1 MSHQAP
7 SNNAPLDV
15 LRHSAGHLL
24 ATAVLQLF
32 GDTVQFGVGPVIES
46 GCYYDF
52 VLPRTFTPED
62 MEAITQRFNELRKRD
77 LVYKRLEIQL
87 EDAIARFEEKKQPLK
102 VELLRDLEKFGT
114 TKLDEQAREA
124 LGGTEDKK
132 PIISIYTIEDAK
144 SGEILFEDL
153 CRGPHVAHVSEL
165 RELGVQA
172 DRFSAAYWRGDQER
186 GISMQRLYALI
197 YPSKA
202 DLDEAIR
209 IREEAVKRDHRKLGR
224 ELELFF
230 FHETAPGLAYWLPK
244 GLTLKNVLIEFF
256 RQYHRENGY
265 QEIASPLINKKELWE
280 TSGHWQY
287 YKDDMFLTKSKS
299 DEQWALK
306 PMNCPNA
313 MVTFGFKSRS
323 YRDLPLRFSDSDI
336 LHRDEIPGALHGL
349 MRARCFCQDDSHNF
363 IMESQ
368 IKDEAAAILQIARD
382 FYGAFGIAD
391 DVKLYLSTRP
401 DDFMGDIETW
411 NKAEKEL
418 EEALKKSGF
427 NFGVKEKDGAFY
439 GPKIDIHFQDSLKR
453 EWQCGTIQLDFQLPR
468 NFNLTYTAEDGSDKT
483 PVVFHRAIYGSLE
496 RFIGIILEHTA
507 GRLPFWVAPVQVKV
521 LPLNDGMVNYMSEV
535 VEVLK
540 SVRLEYPIRGNEIRY
555 ELDKRTESLGKKIR
569 DAELEKVPVILII
582 GPKDEAAG
590 EVSIRTQEG
599 EQKIALNALAE
610 FLTSYSPV
618 AK

>member
-1 MSHQAP
+1 MSHLN
-7 SNNAPLDV
+7 SAPLDV
-15 LRHSAGHLL
+15 KRHSAGHLL

-62 MEAITQRFNELRKRD
+62 MQAITKKYHELLKRN
-77 LVYKRLEIQL
+77 LVFKRVEVDL
-87 EDAIARFEEKKQPLK
+87 EDAIKRFNDKKQPLK
-102 VELLRDLEKFGT
+102 VELLGDLKKFGT

-124 LGGTEDKK
+124 LGGEGK
-132 PIISIYTIEDAK
+132 PVISIYTIEDAAT
-144 SGEILFEDL
+144 GEILFEDL
-153 CRGPHVAHVSEL
+153 CRGPHVAEVAEL
-165 RELGVQA
+165 RGMGVQA

-186 GISMQRLYALI
+186 GISMQRMYALI
-197 YPSKA
+197 YDSKEE
-202 DLDEAIR
+202 LDEAIR
-209 IREEAVKRDHRKLGR
+209 VREEAIKRDHRKLGR

-244 GLTLKNVLIEFF
+244 GLTLKNTLIEFF
-256 RQYHRENGY
+256 RQYHREHGY

-280 TSGHWQY
+280 ISGHWQY

-363 IMESQ
+363 ITEEQ

-382 FYGAFGIAD
+382 FYGAFDIAD
-391 DVKLYLSTRP
+391 KVKLYLSTRP
-401 DDFMGDIETW
+401 DDYMGDIETW

-418 EEALKKSGF
+418 EESLKKSGF
-427 NFGVKEKDGAFY
+427 DYGIKEKDGAFY

-468 NFNLTYTAEDGSDKT
+468 NFGLTYTAEDGSDKT

-507 GRLPFWVAPVQVKV
+507 GRLPFWVSPVQVKI
-521 LPLNDGMVNYMSEV
+521 LPLNDNMETYMSEV
-535 VEVLK
+535 VEIVK
-540 SVRLEYPIRGNEIRY
+540 SVSLEFPIRGNEIRY
-555 ELDKRTESLGKKIR
+555 EVDHRTESLGKKIR

-582 GPKDEAAG
+582 GPKDEAAQ
-590 EVSIRTQEG
+590 EVSVRTQAG
-599 EQKIALNALAE
+599 EQKVAISALAD
-610 FLTSYSPV
+610 FLTSYNPATVS
-618 AK
+618 AE